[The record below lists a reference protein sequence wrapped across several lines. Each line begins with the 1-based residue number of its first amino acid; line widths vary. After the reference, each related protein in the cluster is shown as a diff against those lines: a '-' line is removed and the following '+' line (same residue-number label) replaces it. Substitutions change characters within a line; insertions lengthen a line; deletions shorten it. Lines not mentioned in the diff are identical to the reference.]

1 MKINTNTKTKQ
12 RRIWEQ
18 KQIQKRNEVQEW
30 LYETQNQSRL
40 QIIQNQYQIIRFKL
54 IWIENFLRILN
65 SILCKFNVCGK
76 NLICD
81 FFFFS
86 FFIYYLHKNQD

>member
-30 LYETQNQSRL
+30 LYETQTKVD
-40 QIIQNQYQIIRFKL
+40 FK
-54 IWIENFLRILN
+54 
-65 SILCKFNVCGK
+65 
-76 NLICD
+76 
-81 FFFFS
+81 
-86 FFIYYLHKNQD
+86 